1 MGRFDLGIE
10 KHRPPRRRRV
20 GNRILMEH
28 RLVWEAHLE
37 ACSALAILALAGWK
51 DNKGVQSEISIA
63 RRLGRPVIFIAPEVT
78 A

>member
-1 MGRFDLGIE
+1 MVAFERGIE
-10 KHRPPRRRRV
+10 QLRPQRVRRV
-20 GNRILMEH
+20 GNRVVMEH

-37 ACSALAILALAGWK
+37 ASSALAILALAGWK

-63 RRLGRPVIFIAPEVT
+63 RQIGRPVIFIAPEVT

>member
-1 MGRFDLGIE
+1 MGTFERGIE
-10 KHRPPRRRRV
+10 QLRPQRVRRV

-28 RLVWEAHLE
+28 RLVWETHLE

-51 DNKGVQSEISIA
+51 DSEGVQSEISIA
-63 RRLGRPVIFIAPEVT
+63 RQLGRPVIFIAPEVT

>member
-1 MGRFDLGIE
+1 MGTFERGIE
-10 KHRPPRRRRV
+10 RLRPQRVSRV
-20 GNRILMEH
+20 GNRVFAVH
-28 RLVWEAHLE
+28 RLVWETHLE

-63 RRLGRPVIFIAPEVT
+63 RQIGRPVIFIAPEVT

>member
-1 MGRFDLGIE
+1 MGTFERGIE
-10 KHRPPRRRRV
+10 RLRPQRVRRV
-20 GNRILMEH
+20 GNRVFAVH
-28 RLVWEAHLE
+28 RLVWEVHLE
-37 ACSALAILALAGWK
+37 ARSVLAILALAGWK

>member
-1 MGRFDLGIE
+1 
-10 KHRPPRRRRV
+10 V
-20 GNRILMEH
+20 H
-28 RLVWEAHLE
+28 RLVWEVHLE
-37 ACSALAILALAGWK
+37 ARSVLAILALAGWK